1 MCRTKQADLKRVCV
15 LDNASQ
21 FCSWST
27 LMGCLLNETPDYNH
41 QYNTETLEMG
51 GLDEGDIQNVY
62 YWGGPPR
69 TGLGNTVLRNLVVPA
84 NLPGALISERA
95 LLLSP
100 TANSSRPVNYK
111 PCCGT
116 LTHKII
122 VNIDF

>member
-1 MCRTKQADLKRVCV
+1 
-15 LDNASQ
+15 
-21 FCSWST
+21 
-27 LMGCLLNETPDYNH
+27 MGVP
-41 QYNTETLEMG
+41 
-51 GLDEGDIQNVY
+51 DEGDIQNVY
-62 YWGGPPR
+62 NWGALE
-69 TGLGNTVLRNLVVPA
+69 TLCSEISLCQQ
-84 NLPGALISERA
+84 NLPGALISERS